1 VGQFFGHLFT
11 SIGNLFSPIGLAMGW
26 LLTTIHH
33 YVPSYGLSLVLL
45 ALAVRVLVF
54 PFAQAQFK
62 SMAEMQKLQPLV
74 KRIQAMFKGEPQ
86 KAQMETMALYREHK
100 VNPLA
105 GCLPTLLPFPILISL
120 YYVIRAR
127 DADFKGEHFLWI
139 GSPLS
144 NAFPHFFAANLAS
157 LDLPLLALYV
167 VSMYLSVR
175 YGSPPSSDPQQAQTQ
190 KIMAIM
196 SPAMIAYCGWKYEW
210 SSALILYWLSG
221 NIFTMAQQAVLYRRH
236 GLIGPAADAARAA
249 AIELANQPYKP
260 LTKNVT
266 AKSNGNAKS
275 NGAQNGKALTASKA
289 TSKKNPEVPN
299 PRAYKRGKKR

>member
-1 VGQFFGHLFT
+1 LGQFFN
-11 SIGNLFSPIGLAMGW
+11 SIGEFFHSLFDPIVKAMGW
-26 LLTTIHH
+26 MLTEIHH

-45 ALAVRVLVF
+45 ALFVRILVF

-74 KRIQAMFKGEPQ
+74 KRIQTMFKGDPQ
-86 KAQMETMALYREHK
+86 KAQMETLALYREHK

-105 GCLPTLLPFPILISL
+105 GCLPMLLPFPILISL
-120 YYVIRAR
+120 YYVIRDRA
-127 DADFKGEHFLWI
+127 DAFKTEHFLWI

-144 NAFPHFFAANLAS
+144 NAFPHFFAPSLAQ
-157 LDLPLLALYV
+157 LDFLLLALYV

-175 YGSPPSSDPQQAQTQ
+175 YGSPPSTDPQQAQTQ

-221 NIFTMAQQAVLYRRH
+221 NVLTMAQQAVLYRRH

-260 LTKNVT
+260 TKNVT
-266 AKSNGNAKS
+266 AKSNGKQQDN
-275 NGAQNGKALTASKA
+275 KALTGA
-289 TSKKNPEVPN
+289 KKGNGSPN
-299 PRAYKRGKKR
+299 GRAYKRGKKR